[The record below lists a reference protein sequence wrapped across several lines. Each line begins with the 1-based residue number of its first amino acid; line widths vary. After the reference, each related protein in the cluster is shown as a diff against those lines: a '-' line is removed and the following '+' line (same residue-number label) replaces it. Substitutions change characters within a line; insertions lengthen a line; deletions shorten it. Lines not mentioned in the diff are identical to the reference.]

1 MNKSSQIFLLIVV
14 FAACVAGGYFIGEA
28 VLDDSPSKDRERDVE
43 TQRPVLSSI
52 PEILDIS
59 PVSGKGE
66 KYSFSVV
73 ADVESEDPMIYSL
86 FSDEDCLKKVV
97 ENYDGEFKDVPG
109 TASQT
114 YYLQVKNLK
123 TDEVSATERVEGFAK
138 SVPKKVKKITLSEL
152 EHIINTKHDWSAAPD
167 DYYKAQRLATNYKLN
182 ISGIIPGQDER
193 GVASFGDVCSKI
205 SGGVWDHV
213 RLSNPR
219 YNERDQLISVDIHVS
234 YPD

>member
-59 PVSGKGE
+59 SVSGKGE
-66 KYSFSVV
+66 KYSFSVF
-73 ADVESEDPMIYSL
+73 AYVESEDPMIYSL

-114 YYLQVKNLK
+114 YYLQVKNFK
-123 TDEVSATERVEGFAK
+123 TDEVSETVPVKGFTK
-138 SVPKKVKKITLSEL
+138 SVAKVKKITVTEL
-152 EHIINTKHDWSAAPD
+152 DNIINTQKNWNAAPE
-167 DYYKAQRLATNYKLN
+167 DYKYRLATGFRPN
-182 ISGIIPGQDER
+182 ILGTDPAREARQAKSL
-193 GVASFGDVCSKI
+193 GDVCVKI
-205 SGGVWDHV
+205 ANENWSYV
-213 RLSNPR
+213 RISNPR
-219 YNERDQLISVDIHVS
+219 YNAQDQLTSVDIYVN

>member
-52 PEILDIS
+52 PEISDIS
-59 PVSGKGE
+59 SVSGKGE
-66 KYSFSVV
+66 KYSFSVY
-73 ADVESEDPMIYSL
+73 AYVESEDPLVYSL
-86 FSDEDCLKKVV
+86 FSDEDCQNKVV

-114 YYLQVKNLK
+114 YYLQVKNFK
-123 TDEVSATERVEGFAK
+123 TDEVSEIFPVPGFAK
-138 SVPKKVKKITLSEL
+138 IQKVKKITVTEL
-152 EHIINTKHDWSAAPD
+152 DHIINTKKNWNAAPD
-167 DYYKAQRLATNYKLN
+167 DYKSRLAAGFKPKILGTDPAREARQAKSL
-182 ISGIIPGQDER
+182 
-193 GVASFGDVCSKI
+193 GDVCMKI
-205 SGGVWDHV
+205 ANEDWSYV
-213 RLSNPR
+213 RISNPR
-219 YNERDQLISVDIHVS
+219 YNAQDQLTSVDIYVN

>member
-28 VLDDSPSKDRERDVE
+28 VLDDSLSKDRERDVE

-52 PEILDIS
+52 PVISDIS
-59 PVSGKGE
+59 SVSGNGE
-66 KYSFSVV
+66 KYSFSVFAYV
-73 ADVESEDPMIYSL
+73 DSEDPMIYSL

-114 YYLQVKNLK
+114 YYLQVKNFK
-123 TDEVSATERVEGFAK
+123 TDEVSETVPVKGFAK
-138 SVPKKVKKITLSEL
+138 SVPKKVKKITVTEL
-152 EHIINTKHDWSAAPD
+152 EHIINTKKNWNAAPE
-167 DYYKAQRLATNYKLN
+167 DYKYRLATGFRPN
-182 ISGIIPGQDER
+182 ILGTDPAREARQAKSL
-193 GVASFGDVCSKI
+193 GDVCVKI
-205 SGGVWDHV
+205 ANENWSYV
-213 RLSNPR
+213 RISNPR
-219 YNERDQLISVDIHVS
+219 YNAQDQLTSVDIYVN

>member
-43 TQRPVLSSI
+43 TQRPVVSSI
-52 PEILDIS
+52 PKILDTS

-66 KYSFSVV
+66 KYSFSVYAYV
-73 ADVESEDPMIYSL
+73 DSEDPMIYSL

-123 TDEVSATERVEGFAK
+123 TDEVSETFPVNGFAK
-138 SVPKKVKKITLSEL
+138 SIPKVKKITVTEL
-152 EHIINTKHDWSAAPD
+152 DNIINTQKNWNAAPD
-167 DYYKAQRLATNYKLN
+167 DYKSRLAAGFKPKILGTDPAREARQAMSL
-182 ISGIIPGQDER
+182 
-193 GVASFGDVCSKI
+193 GDVCMKI
-205 SGGVWDHV
+205 ANEDWSYV
-213 RLSNPR
+213 RISNPR
-219 YNERDQLISVDIHVS
+219 YNGQDQLTSVDIYVN